1 MEDVSED
8 ELVIMRIETDTDGN
22 DYYVSID
29 DENELNAV
37 YEEYLAIVEADEDED
52 APEEEWR
59 PFIRNRGGFG
69 RLFLFFRPSIDWFS
83 RAYGIV
89 KP

>member
-1 MEDVSED
+1 MIPTEPMEDVSED

-52 APEEEWR
+52 APEEE
-59 PFIRNRGGFG
+59 
-69 RLFLFFRPSIDWFS
+69 
-83 RAYGIV
+83 
-89 KP
+89 